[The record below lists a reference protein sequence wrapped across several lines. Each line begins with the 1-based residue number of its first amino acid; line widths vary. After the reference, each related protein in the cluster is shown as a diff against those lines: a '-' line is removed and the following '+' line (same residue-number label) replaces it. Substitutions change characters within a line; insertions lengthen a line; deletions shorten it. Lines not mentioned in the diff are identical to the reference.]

1 MPRATRRRRRRARSI
16 KTTRYIAGLLGIAIV
31 AYLIADIGGRKI
43 ADTLLI
49 IGWGLV
55 PVTLFH
61 LVPMVL
67 STLSW
72 RDLLAL
78 ERRPRLA
85 ILVWARWIRE
95 SINSLLPVGQ
105 VGGDV
110 VCVRLIY
117 LRGAPGAPATA
128 SMIVDLTVGAFTQLV
143 FVAIGLV
150 LLLFHSTAPDVLEI
164 VRAALFGLAIF
175 LVAIGVFF
183 LLQRR
188 GIFGLTARIAG
199 GLAKIGVATR
209 MAGKASEVDIA
220 VRAIYADKAAFWR
233 AMAWRLAGW
242 MAGTGEIWLLMYFL
256 GAPVTL
262 AEAFILESL
271 SSGVRAAAFLIP
283 GALGVLEG
291 SFIVFAALF
300 GIPASAALTL
310 ALGKRVRELALGI
323 PGLIAWQ
330 MTGIMTPDRKPT
342 ARSGEG

>member
-1 MPRATRRRRRRARSI
+1 MRE
-16 KTTRYIAGLLGIAIV
+16 
-31 AYLIADIGGRKI
+31 I
-43 ADTLLI
+43 ADTLLAI
-49 IGWGLV
+49 SWGLV

-61 LVPMVL
+61 LAPMFL

-72 RDLLAL
+72 REMLARD
-78 ERRPRLA
+78 RRPRLSV
-85 ILVWARWIRE
+85 LVWARWIRE

-105 VGGDV
+105 VGGDL
-110 VCVRLIY
+110 VCIRLIY
-117 LRGAPGAPATA
+117 LRGVPGAPATA
-128 SMIVDLTVGAFTQLV
+128 SMIVDLTVGAFTQLA

-150 LLLFHSTAPDVLEI
+150 LLLFHSTEPDVLAI
-164 VRAALFGLAIF
+164 VWAVLAGLGIF
-175 LVAIGVFF
+175 LVAIVAFF

-199 GLAKIGVATR
+199 GLAKMGVATR
-209 MAGKASEVDIA
+209 MAGEASEVDVA
-220 VRAIYADKAAFWR
+220 VRTVYADTGAFWR

-242 MAGTGEIWLLMYFL
+242 AAGTGEIWLLMYFL

-283 GALGVLEG
+283 GALGILEG
-291 SFIVFAALF
+291 SFIVFAGLF
-300 GIPASAALTL
+300 GIPAGAALTL

-330 MTGIMTPDRKPT
+330 MTGIMTPGRKPA
-342 ARSGEG
+342 ARPRES